1 MRLINASRLRVL
13 MAPLLLMGLLAG
25 CASLPFTLAPPKVSL
40 VDLKALPAG
49 VMEQRFQ
56 LTLRLSNPNNQVLP
70 LNGLDVAL
78 AVNDSDLVRA
88 LSSETVVL
96 PRLGEELLVLEAKVS
111 TIDLIRQGLRLASS
125 NDKAINYRLHGKA
138 FVQNL
143 SWALPFEHRGE
154 LDWPPQR
161 EQ

>member
-1 MRLINASRLRVL
+1 MRLMPTSRWWV
-13 MAPLLLMGLLAG
+13 LMGLLLLTG

-56 LTLRLSNPNNQVLP
+56 LTLRLSNPNNQALT

-96 PRLGEELLVLEAKVS
+96 PRLGNELLVLEAKVS
-111 TIDLIRQGLRLASS
+111 TIDLIRQGLRLA
-125 NDKAINYRLHGKA
+125 NKKDEPLNYRLHGKA
-138 FVQNL
+138 YVQNL
-143 SWALPFEHRGE
+143 SWPLPFEHRG
-154 LDWPPQR
+154 DIQWPPQSG
-161 EQ
+161 Q